1 MNGRWMTSILA
12 SLTFVAISLGIA
24 FGVKEGLK
32 RLGFTP
38 EASAIELQ
46 PGIIGK
52 DDRKIIDE
60 EGPPWSAI
68 GQVNIGGHR
77 LRTQCTGSLI
87 AGNLVVTAA
96 HCVMDPWKRK
106 PWPLRHIHF
115 LAGVKRGKWLGHA
128 TAKCLHFPPGY
139 EYVGPPKINPNL
151 PWQKAPWRAF
161 FQDIVLIVLK
171 DSFADIPPLPM
182 DRVEDLPEDTKLV
195 HAAYPADRRHMLSG
209 HFGCRLLQR
218 DEHLWYTDCD
228 SHGGSSGGPIFI
240 EGQDE
245 LTLAAILVGAALDG
259 MRYSAAVPIREW
271 VDVAAKRMCP

>member
-1 MNGRWMTSILA
+1 MPVKQMASFLA
-12 SLTFVAISLGIA
+12 PFMFVAISLGIA
-24 FGVKEGLK
+24 LGVS
-32 RLGFTP
+32 P
-38 EASAIELQ
+38 EAPAIELQ
-46 PGIIGK
+46 PGIIGT

-87 AGNLVVTAA
+87 ASNLVITAA

-106 PWPLRHIHF
+106 PWPLHNIHF
-115 LAGVKRGKWLGHA
+115 LAGVKRSKWLAHS

-139 EYVGPPKINPNL
+139 EYVGPAKINPQL
-151 PWQKAPWRAF
+151 PSQKVPWRSF
-161 FQDIVLIVLK
+161 FQDMVLIVLE
-171 DSFADIPPLPM
+171 DGLEDIPPLQIE
-182 DRVEDLPEDTKLV
+182 RAEDLAEDTKLV

-209 HFGCRLLQR
+209 HFGCRPLQR

-240 EGQDE
+240 EGQDG

-259 MRYSAAVPIREW
+259 MRYSAAVPIGEW
-271 VDVAAKRMCP
+271 VDVAGNRTCD